1 LKGIQLWFARN
12 NGALFALVLFIAMF
26 SVYVV
31 KNGVG
36 LKIGLVAAV
45 ANKGVLLALVAM
57 AQTLPILTAGL
68 DLSVGMIFVLTN
80 CIASVLLSGPPWL
93 LVTGTV
99 AVLLS
104 GVICGAINGAL
115 VVYGRLQ
122 PIIATLA
129 TGAAYYGLALIIR
142 PVPGGSFDPTLAEAL
157 TNQIFGIVPTSLVIL
172 LAVVLTLWLP
182 FQLSTTGRGCYA
194 IGSST
199 SAAYMTGFAVRRSRL
214 AAYMLG
220 GLFAAIGGLLLTAMT
235 LSGDASASS
244 GATYTLSS
252 IAAVVIG
259 GTSLMGG
266 VGGAVGSIFGAFVLR
281 AVSDLLF
288 VFDIQPLVQPLIQGL
303 ILLGAVSL
311 GAIRVLRAPNRL
323 EFLGVGPMTRALA
336 GVSRPVLIAFGF
348 IFVLIILGTIYNR
361 QFLSGL
367 YLLQQLRVASFLG
380 IIASGVMLVI
390 LLGHIDLSIPWVV
403 TIGGISATAVA
414 GWWGASWTALGV
426 PVALACGALVG
437 LANGL
442 GVAFLRMP
450 SMVFTLGMNAVVQG
464 VVVMYT
470 GGNAPPDQATPI
482 LKWLAVRDTLYVP
495 HAVIVWA
502 LVGVLVI
509 VALNRMTFGRY
520 VYAIGNSERVTY
532 LSGISTRTIL
542 IAAFVTSGACSAFA
556 GAMLAGYAGKA
567 YQAMGDPYL
576 LPAIAAV
583 VLGGTSILGGRGT
596 YLGTVAGVILITVL
610 ESILSVMQIPDS
622 ARQITYGAMIIAMML
637 VYGRDQRVQ
646 E

>member
-1 LKGIQLWFARN
+1 MKGIQLWFARN

-36 LKIGLVAAV
+36 LKIGLVTAV

-172 LAVVLTLWLP
+172 LVIVLTLWLP

-244 GATYTLSS
+244 GGTYTLSS